1 MSARINK
8 TPRAAAREAVVS
20 QKSHKRTAKTSLF
33 LLANISG
40 MEKERRAC
48 TATHTQ
54 PAAKAGNKRGKV
66 MAKSYTPHRI
76 AFYVGIIAVWQAV
89 ALSGLWP
96 ENIFPSPFEVAE
108 DLAYSAADGSLFYG
122 IASSMWRLIVG
133 LTIAITGG
141 VIFGIFMARVE
152 VVNQTIGSLVLGL
165 QSIPSVAWVPLGILW
180 FGLTDAGIIFVT
192 AIGAIFAVTINT
204 YTGVKNINPHFVEAA
219 RNMGAKGTQLVTNV
233 LIPAAFPYMISGFKQ
248 GWAFAWRGVI
258 GAELLFSFLGLG
270 FLLNVG
276 RQLNDVS
283 QVIAIMLV
291 IMIIGVVIDGVI
303 FKRLDDK
310 VMSRWGLR

>member
-1 MSARINK
+1 
-8 TPRAAAREAVVS
+8 
-20 QKSHKRTAKTSLF
+20 
-33 LLANISG
+33 
-40 MEKERRAC
+40 
-48 TATHTQ
+48 
-54 PAAKAGNKRGKV
+54 
-66 MAKSYTPHRI
+66 MADI
-76 AFYVGIIAVWQAV
+76 
-89 ALSGLWP
+89 WP
-96 ENIFPSPFEVAE
+96 NNIFPSPYEVGE
-108 DLAYSAADGSLFYG
+108 DLVYTAADGSLFYG
-122 IASSMWRLIVG
+122 IGTSIMRLVAG
-133 LTIAITGG
+133 LVIAITGG
-141 VIFGIFMARVE
+141 VVLGIFMARVE

-165 QSIPSVAWVPLGILW
+165 QSIPSIAWVPLAILW
-180 FGLTDAGIIFVT
+180 FGLTDGGIIFVT

-204 YTGVKNINPHFVEAA
+204 YTGVKNIDPHYIEAA
-219 RNMGAKGTQLVTNV
+219 RNMGAKGSQLITNV

-291 IMIIGVVIDGVI
+291 IMMIGIAVDGFI
-303 FKRLDDK
+303 FKKLENK